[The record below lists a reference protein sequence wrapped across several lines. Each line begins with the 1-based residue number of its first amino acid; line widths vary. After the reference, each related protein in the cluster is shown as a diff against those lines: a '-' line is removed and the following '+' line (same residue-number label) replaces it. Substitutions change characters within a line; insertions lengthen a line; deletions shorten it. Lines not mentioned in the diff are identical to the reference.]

1 MTNTLTATPQPIA
14 APPGPRERRL
24 RAGHLALAIA
34 LIVVG
39 ALGTTALVATVAA
52 DGEYLALSRD
62 VDYGAQLTADD
73 FVAVQMSAAPGLDPV
88 AASDLDRVV
97 GAYTTMPLAAGTLLT
112 PAQVTAEPVPGPGQ
126 NVVGITVRGDRLP
139 AQPLRPGD
147 PILLVAIAERSGSG
161 GELPSGGP
169 QTWDATV
176 TAVAGADSTGFL
188 GGGGSGSV
196 TLDVAVPA
204 ADGPTIATLAAGN
217 RLVVVLAG
225 S

>member
-1 MTNTLTATPQPIA
+1 M
-14 APPGPRERRL
+14 

-39 ALGTTALVATVAA
+39 ALGTAALVTAVAA
-52 DGEYLALSRD
+52 DGEYVALGRD
-62 VDYGAQLTADD
+62 VDYGAQLRAEDLVT
-73 FVAVQMSAAPGLDPV
+73 VRMSTTPGLHPV

-97 GAYTTMPLAAGTLLT
+97 GAYATMPLAAGTLLT

-126 NVVGITVRGDRLP
+126 HVVGITVRGDRLP
-139 AQPLRPGD
+139 AQRLRPGD
-147 PILLVAIAERSGSG
+147 PVLLVATSDRSSNSG
-161 GELPSGGP
+161 DGGDAVDHRP
-169 QTWDATV
+169 RTWHATV
-176 TAVAGADSTGFL
+176 TAVAGGDGGGFL

-204 ADGPTIATLAAGN
+204 SDGPTVATLAAAN

>member
-1 MTNTLTATPQPIA
+1 MTETLTPSAQPIA
-14 APPGPRERRL
+14 APQGPRERRV
-24 RAGHLALAIA
+24 RVGHLALAVA

-52 DGEYLALSRD
+52 EGEYLALSRD
-62 VDYGAQLTADD
+62 VDYGAQLSAED

-97 GAYTTMPLAAGTLLT
+97 GAYATMPLAAGTLLT
-112 PAQVTAEPVPGPGQ
+112 PAQVTAQPVPGPGQ

-147 PILLVAIAERSGSG
+147 PILLVAIAERSGG
-161 GELPSGGP
+161 TDQPSSRP
-169 QTWDATV
+169 QTWHATV
-176 TAVAGADSTGFL
+176 TAIAGADSTGFL

-204 ADGPTIATLAAGN
+204 AEGPTIATLAAAN
-217 RLVVVLAG
+217 RLVIVLAG

>member
-1 MTNTLTATPQPIA
+1 MTETLTPRAQPVA
-14 APPGPRERRL
+14 APQGPRERRV
-24 RAGHLALAIA
+24 RVGHLALAVA

-52 DGEYLALSRD
+52 EGEYLALSRD
-62 VDYGAQLTADD
+62 VDYGAQLAAED

-88 AASDLDRVV
+88 AASDLNRVV
-97 GAYTTMPLAAGTLLT
+97 GAYATMPLAAGTLLT
-112 PAQVTAEPVPGPGQ
+112 PTQVTAEPVPGPGQ
-126 NVVGITVRGDRLP
+126 NVVGITMRGDRLP

-147 PILLVAIAERSGSG
+147 PILLVAIAERSGADQPG
-161 GELPSGGP
+161 VRP

-176 TAVAGADSTGFL
+176 TAIAGADSTGFL

-204 ADGPTIATLAAGN
+204 ADGPTIATLAAAN